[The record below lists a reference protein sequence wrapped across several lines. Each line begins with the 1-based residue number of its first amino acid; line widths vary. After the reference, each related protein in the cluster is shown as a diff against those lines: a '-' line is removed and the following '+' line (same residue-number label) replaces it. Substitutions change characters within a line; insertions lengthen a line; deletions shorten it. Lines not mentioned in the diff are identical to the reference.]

1 MMKKRLLCALLLLA
15 LALSLLPT
23 VALADDAN
31 TQPVR
36 RKNCKACLDNAK
48 LLSS

>member
-23 VALADDAN
+23 LEFRPDVI
-31 TQPVR
+31 
-36 RKNCKACLDNAK
+36 NCKACLDNAK